1 MCPKWLEKGKGRK
14 RKASVDVNST
24 VRSVALSFREVLLCR
39 STGYAIP
46 FLLSFPMKLRV
57 WSADRYADI
66 KLVSWFINRLDVV
79 VCFDFSNREYN
90 QYN

>member
-24 VRSVALSFREVLLCR
+24 VRNVALSFREVLLCR

-46 FLLSFPMKLRV
+46 FLLSFSMKLRV

-79 VCFDFSNREYN
+79 VCFDCSNREYK
-90 QYN
+90 Q